1 MYRTGQNVDR
11 WIDVNDPS
19 TQQLLTRV
27 PETSHSDMVKIVD
40 RAQEA
45 FYEWRDSS
53 VLRRQAVMLKS
64 VPLPSPARKRGE
76 WRPGPPAR
84 ESCADTSLVRSPR
97 RRLATL
103 IREHHDDIANSI
115 VLEQG
120 KTFADAKGD
129 VLRGLQ
135 VVDAA
140 IGMPSLIMGEKLEVS
155 KDMDTETR
163 RVPLGVG
170 AAICP

>member
-1 MYRTGQNVDR
+1 MERDERAEEAGRHAQVR
-11 WIDVNDPS
+11 WDPPS
-19 TQQLLTRV
+19 LPPYSSLSPEPARCDLCSNLERRADYILTR
-27 PETSHSDMVKIVD
+27 H
-40 RAQEA
+40 R
-45 FYEWRDSS
+45 
-53 VLRRQAVMLKS
+53 LQA
-64 VPLPSPARKRGE
+64 
-76 WRPGPPAR
+76 
-84 ESCADTSLVRSPR
+84 
-97 RRLATL
+97 L
-103 IREHHDDIANSI
+103 IREHHDDIARAI

-140 IGMPSLIMGEKLEVS
+140 CAIPTLLMGDKLEVS

-170 AAICP
+170 AAICPCVFFASPLSPWLPTSSPPRFTARRRSRSSPRA